1 MTKAGTEAPE
11 SFSDMDLSGFFGVEP
26 QPPLS
31 SVELPATLFVG
42 KPGVPA
48 ASAVHARA
56 STRTMPEPQRAPAAI
71 PMRGEHVP
79 RAFEIEPT
87 LPRPGSVIEKYRLES
102 VIGIGGFAVVYHA
115 RHLLLDTDVALKLL
129 RPSVVQRRP
138 RLPSLLCEEA
148 RYAARIEHVN
158 VVRMLDVTHSSEV
171 TYLVME
177 LIEGPDLAVM
187 LRRRRRLPTKMVL
200 RILSHV
206 VAGLEAGRRENLIH
220 RDIKPS
226 NILLT
231 RTGITKIVDFGLA
244 RSASAA
250 ASSQVVGTVGY
261 MSPEQTDRPTMVD
274 FRSDMYSLGVT
285 VYQALLGSVPFP
297 TDDPAHCAEMH
308 RTQPVVPPGSVDRA
322 IPNIVSDLVMW
333 LLEKDPRARPAS
345 YDDLRAAVDQ
355 CLRRL

>member
-1 MTKAGTEAPE
+1 
-11 SFSDMDLSGFFGVEP
+11 
-26 QPPLS
+26 
-31 SVELPATLFVG
+31 LFVG
-42 KPGVPA
+42 KPGVATDSSRSKTLLEEPAEVGPTTPPA
-48 ASAVHARA
+48 ARYD
-56 STRTMPEPQRAPAAI
+56 P
-71 PMRGEHVP
+71 GP
-79 RAFEIEPT
+79 RAFEMEPG
-87 LPRPGSVIEKYRLES
+87 LPRPGAVIEKYRLES

-148 RYAARIEHVN
+148 RYAARIHHVN
-158 VVRMLDVTHSSEV
+158 VVRMLDVTHSTEL

-187 LRRRRRLPTKMVL
+187 LRRRRRLPVKMVL
-200 RILSHV
+200 KILSHI

-226 NILLT
+226 NVLLT
-231 RTGITKIVDFGLA
+231 RTGGTKIVDFGLA

-261 MSPEQTDRPTMVD
+261 MSPEQIDRPTEVD

-297 TDDPAHCAEMH
+297 TDDPAMCAEMH
-308 RTQPVVPPGSVDRA
+308 RSHSVMPPNSIDRT
-322 IPNIVSDLVMW
+322 IPTIVSDLVMW
-333 LLEKDPRARPAS
+333 LLEKERHGRPAS
-345 YDDLRAAVDQ
+345 YYDLAAAVDQ
-355 CLRRL
+355 CLRKML